1 MKDLIIRKGEIDD
14 MQDVLLMIKEL
25 AKFENAEQE
34 VNTTVKQLKQD
45 GFGSKKLFEVIIAE
59 YKNEI
64 CGYAFFTKVTLLGKE
79 QHFI

>member
-25 AKFENAEQE
+25 AKFENADQE
-34 VNTTVKQLKQD
+34 VNTTVNQLKQD

-64 CGYAFFTKVTLLGKE
+64 CGYAFFYQGYST
-79 QHFI
+79 